1 MPPHTCHSIRAQ
13 WRSFYFN
20 NKKKE
25 EENEKKAGRKVAKKK
40 RREKERK
47 KKKPSGG
54 VLRYRAH
61 YATQYGRQF
70 RFAIKS
76 DSLSSFYF
84 ASFRGHDGGVS
95 VVLLFSISSADSHS
109 HTHSGRSTSGRC
121 RTFLRNWIFFLCPFF
136 PDFFFFPWSHR
147 SPNRP
152 SSLRFSVPP
161 TRLRSL
167 IRLIVRDRTLSTCW

>member
-109 HTHSGRSTSGRC
+109 HTHTVAGRLLDVAER
-121 RTFLRNWIFFLCPFF
+121 FFETGYFF
-136 PDFFFFPWSHR
+136 CAL
-147 SPNRP
+147 
-152 SSLRFSVPP
+152 SSLISFFSHGVIGRQIDP
-161 TRLRSL
+161 LRYVFPFHQL
-167 IRLIVRDRTLSTCW
+167 DCGV

>member
-121 RTFLRNWIFFLCPFF
+121 RTFLRNWIFFCAL
-136 PDFFFFPWSHR
+136 
-147 SPNRP
+147 
-152 SSLRFSVPP
+152 SSLISFFSHGVIGRQIDP
-161 TRLRSL
+161 LRYVFPFHQL
-167 IRLIVRDRTLSTCW
+167 DCGV